1 MSIWPSVITLF
12 VAVTDKG
19 NIETKQIV
27 IGIVTRI
34 DLINF
39 ITNEEEQKSRSGTHS
54 PSTPVKNGS
63 ETDDLSP

>member
-1 MSIWPSVITLF
+1 MQNPHYLKDESLNQSI
-12 VAVTDKG
+12 TDKST
-19 NIETKQIV
+19 IETKQIV

-54 PSTPVKNGS
+54 PISPEKNGS
-63 ETDDLSP
+63 DTDE